1 MLSYRHAFHAGN
13 HADVFKHLI
22 LIQIIQYMVQK
33 SVPFW
38 VVDTHAGAGH
48 YNLESPQAEKLGE
61 YKDGIERIWHAAGR
75 PKAVAEYLD
84 RIQEA
89 NPEGKLR
96 FYPGSPQLVHQD
108 LRPDDKL
115 RLFELHSN
123 EVKLLAKNFNGTGR
137 QVHIT
142 EGDGLAALKALLP
155 PPPRRGVVF
164 IDPSYETRNDYTAVL
179 HALKDAMKRFPTGTY
194 VVWYPLLAKI
204 ESRQFADRCKHLDA
218 PNWLHA
224 TLQVQGPPQD
234 GIGMYGSGMFIINPP
249 WTLADTLKQTLPWL
263 TQTLSLGEGAG
274 WKLETQGK

>member
-13 HADVFKHLI
+13 HADVLKHLI

-33 SVPFW
+33 PTPFW

-48 YNLESPQAEKLGE
+48 YNLDSPQAEKLGE
-61 YKDGIERIWHAAGR
+61 YKDGIERIWHATGR

-96 FYPGSPQLVHQD
+96 CYPGSPKLILED
-108 LRPDDKL
+108 LRPDDRL

-155 PPPRRGVVF
+155 PLPRRGVVF
-164 IDPSYETRNDYTAVL
+164 IDPSYETRNDYTGVL
-179 HALKDAMKRFPTGTY
+179 HALKDGMKRFPTGTY

-263 TQTLSLGEGAG
+263 SQTLSLGEGAG